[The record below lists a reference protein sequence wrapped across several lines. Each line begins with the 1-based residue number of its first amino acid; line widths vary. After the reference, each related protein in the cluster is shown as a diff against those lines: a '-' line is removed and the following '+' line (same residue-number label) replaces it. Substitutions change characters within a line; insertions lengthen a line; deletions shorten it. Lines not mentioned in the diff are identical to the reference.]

1 MVEHAWPDAKDRR
14 LIGQRISR
22 LDGPAKATGRAKYT
36 YDLKPDGMLWAKVL
50 RCPHAHARVTRLDVS
65 AAEKMPGVKA
75 VRVIQGQGTEIQWAQ
90 DELVAVAATSEAL
103 AGDAVRAIV
112 VEYEVLP
119 HNVKDDTLEGAP
131 GVTPGEEETLGDP
144 DTAMAASAV
153 RIKGRYGMPVVAHN
167 CLEAHGQIVQWT
179 GPDTLTAWCSTQAAS
194 GVATQLA
201 EGVGIPAANVR
212 VVTEYMGG
220 GFGSKFSIDRWGV
233 ECAKLAQKA
242 GAPVKL
248 MLDRRA
254 ELTVAGDRPSAWA
267 EIEVGAKADGTLT
280 AWTSQSWGTGGLG
293 NSGNP
298 PLPYVFQIPNRRQ
311 RHSSI
316 ATHKASARAWRAPNH
331 PQGCFLTM
339 SALEDLA
346 AALAMNPLDFFL
358 QNLSMTGATGAMEK
372 TYREE
377 LEIADK
383 LMGWRER
390 WHPRGDPAK
399 GPVKRGLGLSIHTW
413 GGRGHRSNCEVTL
426 HADGSAAIAEAKIS
440 TQDIGTGTR
449 TVIAIV
455 LAETLG
461 LPLDAVKVSLGD
473 SRYPS
478 SGGSG
483 GSTTVGGVSSATRR
497 AGLNAL
503 ELIYGKA
510 APQLGAQP
518 GELEA
523 AEGTIRVKADPSR
536 SLTWRQA
543 LALFGRTPVTATG
556 ANPGT
561 PGDVELTT
569 SGVGG
574 VQMADVSV
582 DVETGIVKVNKM
594 VAVQDCGLV
603 IDLKTAES
611 QVYGALIMGV
621 STALSEEKVTDPVT
635 GITLNVD
642 FESYKMAG
650 IADVGELVVHMMT
663 GPGYDERGVIGLGEP
678 PMISPAAAL
687 ANAVANAI
695 GVRVPYLPLTPRRV
709 LDSMTAMT
717 ALAVSVP
724 KKETA

>member
-1 MVEHAWPDAKDRR
+1 MVEYTWPDAKDRR

-22 LDGPAKATGRAKYT
+22 LDGPAKASGRAKYT

-50 RCPHAHARVTRLDVS
+50 RCPHAHARITRLDTS
-65 AAEKMPGVKA
+65 AAERMPGVKA

-90 DELVAVAATSEAL
+90 DEIAAVAATSEIL
-103 AGDAVRAIV
+103 AEDAVRAIV

-119 HNVKDDTLEGAP
+119 HQIRDETLEGVSN
-131 GVTPGEEETLGDP
+131 VTPGQEETVGDP
-144 DTAMAASAV
+144 EAAMAASPV
-153 RIKGRYGMPVVAHN
+153 RIKGRYGLPVVAHN
-167 CLEAHGQIVQWT
+167 CMEAHGQIVQWT
-179 GPDTLTAWCSTQAAS
+179 GPDSLTAWCSTQAVS

-220 GFGSKFSIDRWGV
+220 GFGSKFSADRWGV
-233 ECAKLAQKA
+233 ECAKLAKQA

-267 EIEVGAKADGTLT
+267 EIEVGAKPDGTLT
-280 AWTSQSWGTGGLG
+280 AWTSKSWGTGGLG
-293 NSGNP
+293 NAGSP
-298 PLPYVFQIPNRRQ
+298 PMPYVFQIPSRRHQ
-311 RHSSI
+311 HS
-316 ATHKASARAWRAPNH
+316 AVPTHKASARAWRAPNH

-346 AALAMNPLDFFL
+346 AALGMNPLDFFL
-358 QNLSMTGATGAMEK
+358 QNLSMTGQLEK
-372 TYREE
+372 VYREE
-377 LEIADK
+377 LQIADE
-383 LMGWRER
+383 LMGWRQR
-390 WHPRGDPAK
+390 WHARGDSAK
-399 GPVKRGLGLSIHTW
+399 GPVKRGLGLSLHTW

-426 HADGSAAIAEAKIS
+426 HPDGMAEAKIS
-440 TQDIGTGTR
+440 SQDIGTGTR

-455 LAETLG
+455 LADTLG
-461 LPLDAVKVSLGD
+461 LPLEAIKVSLGD

-503 ELIYGKA
+503 SLVFGKV
-510 APQLGAQP
+510 APQLGVQP

-523 AEGTIRVKADPSR
+523 AEGTVRVKGDPSR
-536 SLTWRQA
+536 SMTWRQA
-543 LALFGRTPVTATG
+543 VALFGRTPVTATG
-556 ANPGT
+556 ANPGD
-561 PGDVELTT
+561 GELTS
-569 SGVGG
+569 SGAGG

-582 DVETGIVKVNKM
+582 DMETGIVKVNKM

-603 IDLKTAES
+603 IDMKTAES

-621 STALSEEKVTDPVT
+621 STALSEEKVSDPLT

-678 PMISPAAAL
+678 PMVSPAAAI
-687 ANAVANAI
+687 ANAVANAV

-709 LDSMTAMT
+709 LD
-717 ALAVSVP
+717 ALSANAANAT

>member
-1 MVEHAWPDAKDRR
+1 MVEYSWPDAKDRR

-22 LDGPAKATGRAKYT
+22 LDGPAKATGKAKYT

-65 AAEKMPGVKA
+65 AAERMPGVKA
-75 VRVIQGQGTEIQWAQ
+75 VRVIQGPGTEIQWAQ
-90 DELVAVAATSEAL
+90 DELVAVAATTEAL
-103 AGDAVRAIV
+103 AEDAVRAIV
-112 VEYEVLP
+112 AEYEVLP
-119 HNVKDDTLEGAP
+119 HNVKDETLEGAS
-131 GVTPGEEETLGDP
+131 GVTPGPEETAGEP
-144 DTAMAASAV
+144 DAAMAASAV
-153 RIKGRYGMPVVAHN
+153 RIKGRYGQPVVAHN

-179 GPDTLTAWCSTQAAS
+179 GPDTLTAWCSTQAVS

-212 VVTEYMGG
+212 VVTEHVGG
-220 GFGSKFSIDRWGV
+220 GFGSKFSADRWGV
-233 ECAKLAQKA
+233 ECAKLAKQT

-280 AWTSQSWGTGGLG
+280 AWTSRSWGTGGLG

-298 PLPYVFQIPNRRQ
+298 PLPYVFQVPNRRQ
-311 RHSSI
+311 QHSSI

-358 QNLSMTGATGAMEK
+358 QNLSMAGPLEK
-372 TYREE
+372 VYREE
-377 LEIADK
+377 LQIADQ
-383 LMGWRER
+383 LMGWRQR
-390 WHPRGDPAK
+390 WHPRGDRAK

-426 HADGSAAIAEAKIS
+426 HPDGTAAIAEAKIS

-497 AGLNAL
+497 AAQNAL

-510 APQLGAQP
+510 APQLGVQP
-518 GELEA
+518 GELEV

-556 ANPGT
+556 ANPGN
-561 PGDVELTT
+561 PGDPGNPGNSELTT
-569 SGVGG
+569 SGAGG

-582 DVETGIVKVNKM
+582 DIETGVVKVNKM

-642 FESYKMAG
+642 FESYRMAG

-678 PMISPAAAL
+678 PMVSPTAAI

-709 LDSMTAMT
+709 LD
-717 ALAVSVP
+717 ALANAP